1 MTDILSIGASAA
13 QLYRQA
19 LATVSNNIANLN
31 TEGYSKQTIE
41 SSENNP
47 SKRGVYYLGNG
58 SSMQRTGRAHDQF
71 AEANLRTAQS
81 NLASQEPVIKHT
93 NKILNYLGSDNTSLS
108 SAFDKFF
115 SSLSRLSAAPSNA
128 TLKQDFLASSEYVA
142 SRFSA
147 TSTEINQVD
156 TDVKNELESE
166 LNKLNEYA
174 EKLGALNTSLAKHSK
189 ESQQPSALLD
199 QRDFLM
205 LEMSKLAKINFEIDD
220 AGIVTAGFQGSSKNT
235 VFVDRLGSTAVGVQ
249 YAQDNSGQ
257 TAIVFD
263 PFGEAL
269 SIGSVQGGSLGGLI
283 NLRSNIIEPLRADI
297 DIIVTTFV
305 TDANVVHQGGLT
317 REGQINQK
325 LFTLSPNYLMTEPD
339 GSVNTGVQ
347 IATDDDQDSTRVL
360 SITWNANKKTWK
372 ILEAGQSTEL
382 TPNLND
388 QYSFKYKDLSLTLKE
403 PPLSGRTYTISS
415 NSRPADS
422 VKVSVQNIDQVA
434 SANRLLIEGQSG
446 NSSGAL
452 AKIDFGYRSSPVIS
466 SEAVDLS
473 KPITNFGK
481 VKLEAGEL
489 APGVIIP
496 QGNYKFELEL
506 DASVSDN
513 FSIQV
518 ITSEKNH
525 LIGKALTTNEQT
537 SVGNDKFFNKSS
549 RYTSSYLNAVGANA
563 FIDKEI
569 KLGNYNSG
577 ELVVSE
583 IPLQSN
589 TTSSSS
595 TIITANQLKLNG
607 VNLGQLALAGGAT
620 LSAKDIAAWINT
632 YKASTSV
639 TATSQNVIK
648 ADPGK
653 IDFDKTLIINGIEIT
668 GLSGLT
674 NEIEFATKINSF
686 AAQTNVLARVNAE
699 GGLSLFNRDAAKGEN
714 ISFGSTV
721 TGQTTNALGLT
732 NSNYTGQLHFSGTN
746 IDFTFADYAAGA
758 GKASD
763 LAKLGLTTKLT
774 GSASEISDLAISIS
788 GNDGFSI
795 DGRVS
800 SNGSAMNSDPTIE
813 NPLEIRF
820 TTNTRYQIIDT
831 NTNTTITERDY
842 DFNSQIIFNDLKV
855 SLDKMPAAGDSFKVG
870 ISSFEKY
877 IFLGII
883 FGSVILCAKRFFSKS
898 NVFGVVD
905 FQPTFM
911 YFHKMDDK
919 TAIDHFLY
927 EVGKVESRYV
937 FRLLKLPFVV
947 FNDIIVCFD

>member
-1 MTDILSIGASAA
+1 M
-13 QLYRQA
+13 
-19 LATVSNNIANLN
+19 
-31 TEGYSKQTIE
+31 
-41 SSENNP
+41 
-47 SKRGVYYLGNG
+47 
-58 SSMQRTGRAHDQF
+58 
-71 AEANLRTAQS
+71 
-81 NLASQEPVIKHT
+81 
-93 NKILNYLGSDNTSLS
+93 
-108 SAFDKFF
+108 
-115 SSLSRLSAAPSNA
+115 
-128 TLKQDFLASSEYVA
+128 
-142 SRFSA
+142 
-147 TSTEINQVD
+147 
-156 TDVKNELESE
+156 
-166 LNKLNEYA
+166 
-174 EKLGALNTSLAKHSK
+174 
-189 ESQQPSALLD
+189 
-199 QRDFLM
+199 
-205 LEMSKLAKINFEIDD
+205 
-220 AGIVTAGFQGSSKNT
+220 
-235 VFVDRLGSTAVGVQ
+235 
-249 YAQDNSGQ
+249 
-257 TAIVFD
+257 
-263 PFGEAL
+263 
-269 SIGSVQGGSLGGLI
+269 
-283 NLRSNIIEPLRADI
+283 
-297 DIIVTTFV
+297 
-305 TDANVVHQGGLT
+305 
-317 REGQINQK
+317 
-325 LFTLSPNYLMTEPD
+325 
-339 GSVNTGVQ
+339 
-347 IATDDDQDSTRVL
+347 
-360 SITWNANKKTWK
+360 
-372 ILEAGQSTEL
+372 
-382 TPNLND
+382 
-388 QYSFKYKDLSLTLKE
+388 
-403 PPLSGRTYTISS
+403 
-415 NSRPADS
+415 
-422 VKVSVQNIDQVA
+422 
-434 SANRLLIEGQSG
+434 
-446 NSSGAL
+446 
-452 AKIDFGYRSSPVIS
+452 
-466 SEAVDLS
+466 
-473 KPITNFGK
+473 
-481 VKLEAGEL
+481 
-489 APGVIIP
+489 IIP
-496 QGNYKFELEL
+496 QGNYEFELEL

-537 SVGNDKFFNKSS
+537 SVGNDKFFNNSS

-714 ISFGSTV
+714 ISLGSTV

-855 SLDKMPAAGDSFKVG
+855 SLDKMPAAGDSFKVSANLNSAG
-870 ISSFEKY
+870 DN
-877 IFLGII
+877 
-883 FGSVILCAKRFFSKS
+883 S
-898 NVFGVVD
+898 NL
-905 FQPTFM
+905 Q
-911 YFHKMDDK
+911 
-919 TAIDHFLY
+919 
-927 EVGKVESRYV
+927 
-937 FRLLKLPFVV
+937 RLLLIQDAQKLSGATLQQGYERALSKVGAVNSLAKISEEALEVV
-947 FNDIIVCFD
+947 YEDAVTLESSISGVSLDDEAADLIRFQQSFQAAAQVIKVSSAVFDSILSASR

>member
-1 MTDILSIGASAA
+1 M
-13 QLYRQA
+13 
-19 LATVSNNIANLN
+19 
-31 TEGYSKQTIE
+31 
-41 SSENNP
+41 
-47 SKRGVYYLGNG
+47 
-58 SSMQRTGRAHDQF
+58 
-71 AEANLRTAQS
+71 
-81 NLASQEPVIKHT
+81 
-93 NKILNYLGSDNTSLS
+93 
-108 SAFDKFF
+108 
-115 SSLSRLSAAPSNA
+115 
-128 TLKQDFLASSEYVA
+128 
-142 SRFSA
+142 
-147 TSTEINQVD
+147 
-156 TDVKNELESE
+156 
-166 LNKLNEYA
+166 
-174 EKLGALNTSLAKHSK
+174 
-189 ESQQPSALLD
+189 
-199 QRDFLM
+199 
-205 LEMSKLAKINFEIDD
+205 
-220 AGIVTAGFQGSSKNT
+220 
-235 VFVDRLGSTAVGVQ
+235 
-249 YAQDNSGQ
+249 
-257 TAIVFD
+257 
-263 PFGEAL
+263 
-269 SIGSVQGGSLGGLI
+269 
-283 NLRSNIIEPLRADI
+283 
-297 DIIVTTFV
+297 
-305 TDANVVHQGGLT
+305 
-317 REGQINQK
+317 
-325 LFTLSPNYLMTEPD
+325 
-339 GSVNTGVQ
+339 
-347 IATDDDQDSTRVL
+347 

-372 ILEAGQSTEL
+372 ILEAGQGTEL

-481 VKLEAGEL
+481 VKFEAGEL

-496 QGNYKFELEL
+496 QGNYEFELEL

-714 ISFGSTV
+714 ISLGSTV

-855 SLDKMPAAGDSFKVG
+855 SLDKMPAAGDSFKVSANLNSAG
-870 ISSFEKY
+870 DN
-877 IFLGII
+877 
-883 FGSVILCAKRFFSKS
+883 S
-898 NVFGVVD
+898 NL
-905 FQPTFM
+905 Q
-911 YFHKMDDK
+911 
-919 TAIDHFLY
+919 
-927 EVGKVESRYV
+927 
-937 FRLLKLPFVV
+937 RLLLIQDAQKLSGATLQQGYERALSKVGAVNSLAKISEEALEVV
-947 FNDIIVCFD
+947 YEDAVTLESSISGVSLDDEAADLIRFQQSFQAAAQVIKVSSAVFDSILSASR